1 MQSSAPLSEAQFVRR
16 TLIVIAL
23 VALALFLWMLRDVL
37 LMIFGAVVVAAL
49 FRSLAAQFQRLKL
62 PSGLALTLSVLTVFA
77 IVGGAMALF
86 GQQIVAQTET
96 LSQALPKAWQSLQ
109 ARIAASGLPIDPS
122 QLKPS
127 GASSNLAAQAGTFV
141 MSAGGAL
148 ADALLI
154 IVGGIFIAAS
164 PRFYT
169 AGAVKLVPEAKRDLT
184 REALSDSGKAL
195 RLWLK
200 AQLVAMVLIGLL
212 TGIGLWILG
221 VPSALALGIIAGL
234 LEFVPFVGPI
244 IAAIPAVLIAL
255 ALDPQLALWTVLLYV
270 LIQNIEGYAVQPI
283 IQSWAVEVPGAVLL
297 FALLACGGLFGP
309 LGVIFA
315 APLTVVVY
323 VLIKRLYVREALETP
338 TPIPGENQPETAPA
352 SAT

>member
-1 MQSSAPLSEAQFVRR
+1 V
-16 TLIVIAL
+16 
-23 VALALFLWMLRDVL
+23 
-37 LMIFGAVVVAAL
+37 
-49 FRSLAAQFQRLKL
+49 
-62 PSGLALTLSVLTVFA
+62 
-77 IVGGAMALF
+77 
-86 GQQIVAQTET
+86 
-96 LSQALPKAWQSLQ
+96 
-109 ARIAASGLPIDPS
+109 
-122 QLKPS
+122 
-127 GASSNLAAQAGTFV
+127 
-141 MSAGGAL
+141 
-148 ADALLI
+148 
-154 IVGGIFIAAS
+154 
-164 PRFYT
+164 
-169 AGAVKLVPEAKRDLT
+169 VKLVPEAKRDLT
-184 REALSDSGKAL
+184 REALTDSGKAL

-255 ALDPQLALWTVLLYV
+255 AIDPQLALWTVLLYV

-297 FALLACGGLFGP
+297 FALLASGALFGP

-323 VLIKRLYVREALETP
+323 VLVKRLYVREALDTP
-338 TPIPGENQPETAPA
+338 TPIPGEDQPEMAPVSEA
-352 SAT
+352 

>member
-1 MQSSAPLSEAQFVRR
+1 MEARTGLSEAAFIRR

-23 VALALFLWMLRDVL
+23 VALALFLWLLRDVL
-37 LMIFGAVVVAAL
+37 LMIFGAVVVAAM
-49 FRSLAAQFQRLKL
+49 FRALAGQFQRLRV
-62 PSGLALTLSVLTVFA
+62 PPGLALALSVLTVFA
-77 IVGGAMALF
+77 VVGGAMALF
-86 GQQIVAQTET
+86 GQQLLSQTEA
-96 LSQALPKAWQSLQ
+96 LSQTLPKAWASLQ
-109 ARIAASGLPIDPS
+109 ERIAASGLPLDPS
-122 QLKPS
+122 QLQPS
-127 GASSNLAAQAGTFV
+127 GMSSGLAASAGRFV
-141 MSAGGAL
+141 MSLGGGL

-169 AGAVKLVPEAKRDLT
+169 TGLVKLMPEGRRGLT
-184 REALSDSGKAL
+184 GEALADSGNAL

-212 TGIGLWILG
+212 TGIGLWIIG
-221 VPSALALGIIAGL
+221 VPSALALGLIAGL

-244 IAAIPAVLIAL
+244 IAAIPAILIAL
-255 ALDPQLALWTVLLYV
+255 AIDPQTALWTVLLYV

-297 FALLACGGLFGP
+297 FALLACGALFGP

-323 VLIKRLYVREALETP
+323 VLVKRLYVREALDTA
-338 TPIPGENQPETAPA
+338 TPIPGEDQPDTAPA
-352 SAT
+352 A

>member
-1 MQSSAPLSEAQFVRR
+1 METRPGLSEAQFIRR

-23 VALALFLWMLRDVL
+23 VALAFFLWMLRDVL
-37 LMIFGAVVVAAL
+37 LMVFGAVVVATL
-49 FRSLAAQFQRLKL
+49 FRSLAVQYQRLRV
-62 PSGLALTLSVLTVFA
+62 PQGLALTLSVLTVFA

-86 GQQIVAQTET
+86 GQQLLAQTEG
-96 LSQALPKAWQSLQ
+96 LAQALPKAWQSFQ
-109 ARIAASGLPIDPS
+109 ERIAAWGLPISPS
-122 QLKPS
+122 QLQPS
-127 GASSNLAAQAGTFV
+127 GLSSGLAASAGRFV
-141 MSAGGAL
+141 MSLGGGL

-164 PRFYT
+164 PRFYST
-169 AGAVKLVPEAKRDLT
+169 GLLKMVPEAKRQLT
-184 REALSDSGKAL
+184 GDALADSGKAL

-212 TGIGLWILG
+212 TGVGLWILG
-221 VPSALALGIIAGL
+221 VPSALALGLIAGL
-234 LEFVPFVGPI
+234 LEFVPYVGPI
-244 IAAIPAVLIAL
+244 VAAVPAVLIAL
-255 ALDPQLALWTVLLYV
+255 AIDPQLALWTVLLYV

-323 VLIKRLYVREALETP
+323 VLVKRLYVREALDTH
-338 TPIPGENQPETAPA
+338 TPIPGEDQPETAPA
-352 SAT
+352 A

>member
-1 MQSSAPLSEAQFVRR
+1 MEARPGLSEAAFIRR

-37 LMIFGAVVVAAL
+37 LMIFGAVVVAAM
-49 FRSLAAQFQRLKL
+49 FRALAAQFQRLRV
-62 PSGLALTLSVLTVFA
+62 PSGLALTLAVLTVFA
-77 IVGGAMALF
+77 VVGGAMALF
-86 GQQIVAQTET
+86 GQQLLSQTET
-96 LSQALPKAWQSLQ
+96 LTQALPKAWQSLQ
-109 ARIAASGLPIDPS
+109 ERIAASGLPIS
-122 QLKPS
+122 AEQLQPS
-127 GASSNLAAQAGTFV
+127 GATSSLAASAGRFV
-141 MSAGGAL
+141 MSFGGGL

-169 AGAVKLVPEAKRDLT
+169 TGLVKLVPESKRNLAG
-184 REALSDSGKAL
+184 EALDDSGKAL

-212 TGIGLWILG
+212 TGLGLWILG
-221 VPSALALGIIAGL
+221 VPSALALGLIAGL
-234 LEFVPFVGPI
+234 LEFVPFVGPL
-244 IAAIPAVLIAL
+244 IAAIPAILIAL
-255 ALDPQLALWTVLLYV
+255 AIDPQLALWTVLLYV

-297 FALLACGGLFGP
+297 FALLACGALFGP

-323 VLIKRLYVREALETP
+323 VLVKRLYVREALDTA
-338 TPIPGENQPETAPA
+338 TPIPGEDQRETAPA
-352 SAT
+352 A

>member
-1 MQSSAPLSEAQFVRR
+1 METRAGLSEAQFIRR

-37 LMIFGAVVVAAL
+37 LMIFGAVVVATL
-49 FRSLAAQFQRLKL
+49 FRALTVQYQRLKV
-62 PSGLALTLSVLTVFA
+62 PQGLALTLSVLTVFA

-86 GQQIVAQTET
+86 GQQLVAQTENLT
-96 LSQALPKAWQSLQ
+96 QTLPKAWQSLQ
-109 ARIAASGLPIDPS
+109 QRIAGWGLPIDLS
-122 QLKPS
+122 QLQPS
-127 GASSNLAAQAGTFV
+127 GATSGLAASAGRFV
-141 MSAGGAL
+141 MSLGGGL

-164 PRFYT
+164 PRFYSV
-169 AGAVKLVPEAKRDLT
+169 GLVKLVPEAKRDLT
-184 REALSDSGKAL
+184 SDALNDSGKAL

-212 TGIGLWILG
+212 TGFGLWILG
-221 VPSALALGIIAGL
+221 VPSALALGLIAGL
-234 LEFVPFVGPI
+234 LEFVPYVGPI
-244 IAAIPAVLIAL
+244 IAAVPAVLIAL
-255 ALDPQLALWTVLLYV
+255 AIDPQLALWTALLYV

-297 FALLACGGLFGP
+297 FALLACGALFGP

-323 VLIKRLYVREALETP
+323 VLVKRLYVREALDTH
-338 TPIPGENQPETAPA
+338 TPIPGEDQPDTTPA
-352 SAT
+352 A

>member
-1 MQSSAPLSEAQFVRR
+1 MEARHSLSEAQFIRR

-23 VALALFLWMLRDVL
+23 VALAMFLWMLRDVL

-49 FRSLAAQFQRLKL
+49 FRSLASQFQRLHV
-62 PSGLALTLSVLTVFA
+62 PQGLALALSVLSIFA
-77 IVGGAMALF
+77 IVGGALALF
-86 GQQIVAQTET
+86 GSQIIAQTET
-96 LSQALPKAWQSLQ
+96 LSQTLPKAWESLQ
-109 ARIAASGLPIDPS
+109 ARITASGLPLDAD
-122 QLKPS
+122 QLKPT
-127 GASSNLAAQAGTFV
+127 GAGSNLAAQAGSFV
-141 MSAGGAL
+141 MSLGGGL

-169 AGAVKLVPEAKRDLT
+169 AGAVKLVPDSKRDLT
-184 REALSDSGKAL
+184 REAMADSGKAL

-212 TGIGLWILG
+212 TGLGLWILG
-221 VPSALALGIIAGL
+221 VPSALALGLIAGL

-244 IAAIPAVLIAL
+244 LAAIPAVLIAL
-255 ALDPQLALWTVLLYV
+255 AMDPQLALWTLLLYV

-297 FALLACGGLFGP
+297 FALLASGAMFGP
-309 LGVIFA
+309 LGIIFA

-323 VLIKRLYVREALETP
+323 VLIKRLYVREALDTA
-338 TPIPGENQPETAPA
+338 TPIPGEDQPGTKPA
-352 SAT
+352 T